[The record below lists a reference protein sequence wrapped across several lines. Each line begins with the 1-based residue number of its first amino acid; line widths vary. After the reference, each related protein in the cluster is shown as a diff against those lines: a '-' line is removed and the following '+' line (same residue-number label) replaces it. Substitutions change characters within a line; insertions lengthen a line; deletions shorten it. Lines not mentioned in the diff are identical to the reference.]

1 MSRQVLYVSGGS
13 ALSRL
18 FERALNPLGYDEL
31 TYLPEFWRGMSELKK
46 QDYGLIILQAPL
58 PGLKIDEELVS
69 NLREVSEAPV
79 FLLGWE
85 EGDPAGGFDGF
96 EVVPPPMTAAALTQA
111 VAVYRKPREE
121 NELLSRLLAAPG
133 FRTFS
138 EAAMVHLLHGASAV
152 QIQEEEVLFEEGAAA
167 DAMFFVLAGSISLR
181 LGDTELESVSSGG
194 IFGEMGMLE
203 NKPREARAVAAETSV
218 LLKVQQDTLQE
229 SDQEFRSIFFELV
242 SRVLV
247 RRLRS
252 TNSRLRDR

>member
-1 MSRQVLYVSGGS
+1 M
-13 ALSRL
+13 
-18 FERALNPLGYDEL
+18 
-31 TYLPEFWRGMSELKK
+31 
-46 QDYGLIILQAPL
+46 
-58 PGLKIDEELVS
+58 
-69 NLREVSEAPV
+69 
-79 FLLGWE
+79 
-85 EGDPAGGFDGF
+85 
-96 EVVPPPMTAAALTQA
+96 
-111 VAVYRKPREE
+111 
-121 NELLSRLLAAPG
+121 
-133 FRTFS
+133 
-138 EAAMVHLLHGASAV
+138 
-152 QIQEEEVLFEEGAAA
+152 LFEEGAAA

>member
-1 MSRQVLYVSGGS
+1 M
-13 ALSRL
+13 
-18 FERALNPLGYDEL
+18 
-31 TYLPEFWRGMSELKK
+31 
-46 QDYGLIILQAPL
+46 
-58 PGLKIDEELVS
+58 KIDDELVS

-85 EGDPAGGFDGF
+85 EDDPAGGFDGF
-96 EVVPPPMTAAALTQA
+96 EVVPPPMTAAALTKA
-111 VAVYRKPREE
+111 VAIYRKPREE

-152 QIQEEEVLFEEGAAA
+152 QIHEEEVLFEEGAAA

-181 LGDTELESVSSGG
+181 LGDTELESVGSAADFSARWACSRTNP
-194 IFGEMGMLE
+194 ERHERLRQ
-203 NKPREARAVAAETSV
+203 KP
-218 LLKVQQDTLQE
+218 LCCLKVQQDTLQE

-252 TNSRLRDR
+252 TNSRPRDR